1 MSPARPSHDSEPA
14 VDRHPSPCP
23 TFLRAS
29 PSRAYVLAR
38 SDARSC
44 GNGVRLSPRG
54 QRRNAGDPQRRP
66 APRCDGTSACLL
78 RRPFRNDGEI
88 RLRGPV
94 GSLREK
100 REARTAAQ
108 RVYGVLSVDNRL
120 QARLL
125 GNRGRADA
133 DLRGDVLQARV
144 LDSRAPKTVDAKVE
158 DGSVTL
164 TGTMNSQHAN
174 GRSRRDDRRGVG
186 GAGRH
191 IAARHDDRVL
201 TTDLQATSRA
211 SPSGPLFSIVRGV
224 GACDRPGDPV
234 IEIYDVA
241 PDPVGMIAS
250 SRQPLVAIVAALA
263 RIHHGSRWL
272 TTLVVPCHRPC
283 PSRYRTSCVTLP
295 HKSPGGRMK
304 RTIATVAAVDGIWVA
319 MASRRQPTVGLRL
332 GLRERVHR
340 VPQRFRPAVGKHRTV
355 VVASEPRGR

>member
-201 TTDLQATSRA
+201 TTDTHSTTPTSRPRRPAHRDPAPLRPPTPTPSA
-211 SPSGPLFSIVRGV
+211 SGATRHLGRLPLHSRGLWPLWSLWWTLFRVAFEVTSDLSATGSPRCPPLSVVGQEPGV
-224 GACDRPGDPV
+224 GDLAAAASVADERHRCDVERLDPVRRRRAPSASWSGEATADVSPRPAAQSHPPADHPRPRPSRPGSP
-234 IEIYDVA
+234 
-241 PDPVGMIAS
+241 
-250 SRQPLVAIVAALA
+250 A
-263 RIHHGSRWL
+263 R
-272 TTLVVPCHRPC
+272 
-283 PSRYRTSCVTLP
+283 
-295 HKSPGGRMK
+295 
-304 RTIATVAAVDGIWVA
+304 
-319 MASRRQPTVGLRL
+319 
-332 GLRERVHR
+332 
-340 VPQRFRPAVGKHRTV
+340 
-355 VVASEPRGR
+355 